1 MEKIEAIKE
10 AIGFIQQTWMDKAQ
24 QVWEGTAN
32 EFVNATLGSAV
43 TVGDVQAIVEAFKSG
58 EWTPIENIDGDIE
71 CGHLTTVR
79 IWR

>member
-10 AIGFIQQTWMDKAQ
+10 AIGFIQQVWMTTAQ
-24 QVWEGTAN
+24 QVWEGTAS
-32 EFVNATLGSAV
+32 EFVGATLGSAV

-71 CGHLTTVR
+71 CGHLTKVR

>member
-10 AIGFIQQTWMDKAQ
+10 AIGFIQERWMTTAQ

-32 EFVNATLGSAV
+32 EFVGATLGSAV

-71 CGHLTTVR
+71 RGHLTTVR

>member
-10 AIGFIQQTWMDKAQ
+10 AIGFIQQVWMTTTQ

-32 EFVNATLGSAV
+32 EFVNATLGNAV
-43 TVGDVQAIVEAFKSG
+43 TVSDVQVMVEAFKSG

-71 CGHLTTVR
+71 QGFLTKVR
-79 IWR
+79 VWR